1 MRTIIVLVTVAAGSF
16 LGVSGPVRGQEVNSD
31 VSIPLPRE
39 IVTTIPAV
47 SGLFTGS
54 ATSEAQIFQGTV
66 SGAEVG
72 ELNESEAREAIG
84 DFMTSL
90 LVRAGI
96 IAADLESARVASS
109 GQNSED
115 GSRPAWTG
123 RTPMALSLSRIGRS
137 GAAMRRR

>member
-1 MRTIIVLVTVAAGSF
+1 MRTIIALVTVTAGS
-16 LGVSGPVRGQEVNSD
+16 LLAITGSARGQEVNSD
-31 VSIPLPRE
+31 VNIPLPRE

-54 ATSEAQIFQGTV
+54 ANSEAQAFQGAV
-66 SGAEVG
+66 VEAEVG
-72 ELNESEAREAIG
+72 ELNESEAREATG

-96 IAADLESARVASS
+96 VAADPQPARAAASS
-109 GQNSED
+109 DDSED

-123 RTPMALSLSRIGRS
+123 RTPMALSVSRTGRS
-137 GAAMRRR
+137 EAVPRR

>member
-1 MRTIIVLVTVAAGSF
+1 MRTIIALVTVTAGS
-16 LGVSGPVRGQEVNSD
+16 LLALTGPASGQEVNSD
-31 VSIPLPRE
+31 VNIPLPRE

-54 ATSEAQIFQGTV
+54 ANSEAQAFQGAV
-66 SGAEVG
+66 VEAEVG
-72 ELNESEAREAIG
+72 EFNESEAREAIG

-96 IAADLESARVASS
+96 VAADPQPAPVATSS
-109 GQNSED
+109 DNSED

-123 RTPMALSLSRIGRS
+123 RTPMALSVSRIGRS
-137 GAAMRRR
+137 EARRRR